1 MYERLQM
8 TPLLLERYAKD
19 GSEKARRQMLA
30 ICQTDPEVLADVL
43 GHFVELASEK
53 LHNHA
58 VCRCFVKQIPCLNCC
73 SHTRFI
79 RSVLAVFAQV
89 NQQRDAPNNNDDDS
103 VDDEAVDIMEDIQEA
118 LALARRQGVLPPVR
132 VARILAGEGTGPFRA
147 ECDTSI
153 TKSNKPTVPLSVA
166 LDYVGSVLEE
176 SRRETSRLKSEIE
189 EYNELCNSM
198 ENEIDTLLRAS
209 YVLPPISSSSSSD
222 VDEHAN
228 RYFNI
233 DELYTKVKTDEAEGL
248 STGTMMMSEQGREAF
263 WREMEQSEDSFDVIS
278 RFFAK
283 GVMR

>member
-1 MYERLQM
+1 MLLSHSIHSFRLW
-8 TPLLLERYAKD
+8 R
-19 GSEKARRQMLA
+19 
-30 ICQTDPEVLADVL
+30 I
-43 GHFVELASEK
+43 
-53 LHNHA
+53 
-58 VCRCFVKQIPCLNCC
+58 
-73 SHTRFI
+73 
-79 RSVLAVFAQV
+79 FAQV

-103 VDDEAVDIMEDIQEA
+103 VDDEAVEIMEDIQEA

-166 LDYVGSVLEE
+166 LDYVGSVLED

-198 ENEIDTLLRAS
+198 ENEIDALLRAS
-209 YVLPPISSSSSSD
+209 YVLPPISSSSSD